1 MADSLLCP
9 GVDGLSHSSPALPTD
24 DNFDS
29 LFQQS
34 TRFIF
39 SSEENGGQM
48 STAEDPAF
56 SGYRVCLFV
65 KEVIFRF
72 IIMEYFKISAVR
84 VPSDGVYSHS
94 AEECGVGRTSM
105 LLNFYSQEKIK
116 EQ

>member
-1 MADSLLCP
+1 MREHVLVIPLLGLWSADSLLCP
-9 GVDGLSHSSPALPTD
+9 GVDGLSHPSPALPTD

-39 SSEENGGQM
+39 SSEENGGRV
-48 STAEDPAF
+48 STAEDQAL

-65 KEVIFRF
+65 KEVIIRF
-72 IIMEYFKISAVR
+72 IIIVEYFKIAAVR

-94 AEECGVGRTSM
+94 AEE
-105 LLNFYSQEKIK
+105 
-116 EQ
+116 